1 MRTTFIRIS
10 WVLGLAFLL
19 LLPLVLLLQ
28 SGLWTTASAEEGEA
42 KPQYIGAV
50 SCAKICHKS
59 AKQGTQLKIWQASA
73 HAKAFET
80 LGTPEAKKIAA
91 EKGIADPQKADACLK
106 CHVTAPGVSDDL
118 KGAKFTNDEG
128 VGCERCHGAGS
139 LYKKRSTMKNRE
151 KAVANGLMIPDEKTC
166 LGCHNEE
173 SPTYKAFNYEEFLK
187 KIAHPKPAAEG

>member
-1 MRTTFIRIS
+1 MKTTFVRIL
-10 WVLGLAFLL
+10 WVAGLALVL
-19 LLPLVLLLQ
+19 MLPVVLLLH
-28 SGLWTTASAEEGEA
+28 SGLIGGANAEEATPAAQYVGGET
-42 KPQYIGAV
+42 
-50 SCAKICHKS
+50 CAKICHKS

-118 KGAKFTNDEG
+118 KGAKFANDEG
-128 VGCERCHGAGS
+128 VGCERCHGPGS
-139 LYKKRSTMKNRE
+139 LYKKRSVMKDRE
-151 KAVANGLMIPDEKTC
+151 KAVANGLLIPDEKTC